1 VRFYLPCIVQARTA
15 LVLIV
20 FTFSL
25 FNSGNMSVILI
36 KTKDYIGRE
45 VAMRRMLTI
54 DNVMINFAV
63 VLSVKSK
70 TAAKISKPLLR

>member
-1 VRFYLPCIVQARTA
+1 
-15 LVLIV
+15 
-20 FTFSL
+20 
-25 FNSGNMSVILI
+25 MSVILI